1 MKKVMII
8 DDSPTIL
15 NIMKKYLSNSGYE
28 VETVVD
34 SATFFDGRV
43 ETFKPDLFVIDINM
57 PQYDGYYLLE
67 SIKKQNL
74 CPNAKVIMCST
85 KFFEQDKAR
94 ARELGA
100 DDFLVKPFNDKELVA
115 KIASIIG

>member
-1 MKKVMII
+1 MKKIMIV

-15 NIMKKYLSNSGYE
+15 KVLKRYLLNSGYE
-28 VETVVD
+28 VETIVD

-43 ETFKPDLFVIDINM
+43 EAFKPDLFIIDINM
-57 PQYDGYYLLE
+57 PQYDGYYILE
-67 SIKKQNL
+67 NIKKQGL
-74 CPNAKVIMCST
+74 CPDAKVIMCST

-100 DDFLVKPFNDKELVA
+100 DDFLVKPFSDKEMIA
-115 KIASIIG
+115 KIAGMIG